1 MVSASLEESRIS
13 SPIATVI
20 CVERV
25 LVVGWERLEEG
36 RGTNIFEHLDFGAYA
51 FHFGVVLV
59 FQFGEDGVAVLASVR
74 IGTPV
79 SRRIDQ

>member
-25 LVVGWERLEEG
+25 LVVGGERLEEG
-36 RGTNIFEHLDFGAYA
+36 RGNDIFEHLDFGAYA
-51 FHFGVVLV
+51 FDFGVVLV
-59 FQFGEDGVAVLASVR
+59 FEFREDGVAVLASVWV
-74 IGTPV
+74 GTPV
-79 SRRIDQ
+79 SPRIEQ